1 MSMNLW
7 MYLWYGIL
15 ILSIASFATMLLIVS
30 LGAFRE
36 LKEMLDELRGSHED
50 R

>member
-1 MSMNLW
+1 MSLNLW

-15 ILSIASFATMLLIVS
+15 VLSIVSFASMLVFIS

-36 LKEMLDELRGSHED
+36 LKETLNELRDSHD
-50 R
+50 AN